1 MKTNMERGDKKK
13 DMIEVNL
20 TNKMARVMNEIK

>member
-1 MKTNMERGDKKK
+1 
-13 DMIEVNL
+13 MIEVNL